1 MKRAM
6 IFVAFHLC
14 LSTGLFAQNLLSP
27 IWKISFADTSEAKL
41 DQIEPS
47 DWKDVNLL
55 LSWERQGFFWYD
67 SSGCIVNDFS
77 VPRQFDGAG
86 FVLSVGLQCD
96 VKSIYVNG
104 RLVGGNLPNQF
115 WTNRGAKTEFTLP
128 GEFLLKGQLNRI
140 ALFISNLSY
149 TGGISC
155 NVCSITPAG
164 AASASA
170 VRIVIPA
177 KDNLFSVDEAHS
189 LSLEYT
195 ADRTGKIRL
204 SIVNDR
210 HQSFLQNEYE
220 VEKGHGSVHLDFS
233 KSISVPGFY
242 ECTAIMND
250 GGYSSDVRWFTIAP
264 EEIRC
269 TNSVVPR
276 FRGYWN
282 DALSELKNV
291 QPEFSLKKVD
301 SLCTGSRDGYISE
314 MKSLGGLTIRGY
326 YFVPRT
332 SGKHAAILH
341 LPGYGYGFQDLR
353 AFLSNR
359 DDVVELA
366 LCVRGHGISADVFN
380 PGFGVP
386 GVWGYRL
393 CSETEN
399 AYRAIYMDC
408 VRAVEF
414 LLSRPEVDTSRI
426 GVMGGS
432 QGGGLTL
439 ATAGLCNNVIRACS
453 FFDPFP
459 CDTRDHLKIRTMCN
473 REIRNY
479 LRFYGNECTFEDAL
493 NVQDLVDTKGFAA
506 WIRCPTQFVTSLFD
520 DDVPPHLGFSAYNR
534 ISAPKSYIVYPD
546 LGHMNPDA
554 FGVQMQFLKRALA
567 F

>member
-1 MKRAM
+1 MKRTLIA
-6 IFVAFHLC
+6 ITIQIV

-27 IWKISFADTSEAKL
+27 VWKISFADTSAALANHLLPAE
-41 DQIEPS
+41 
-47 DWKDVNLL
+47 WKDVNLL
-55 LSWERQGFFWYD
+55 LSWERQGYFWYD
-67 SSGCIVNDFS
+67 STGCIVNDFF
-77 VPRQFDGAG
+77 VPDVPAASEY
-86 FVLSVGLQCD
+86 VLSVGLQCD
-96 VKSIYVNG
+96 VTSIYVNG
-104 RLVGGNLPNQF
+104 RYIGGNLPNQF
-115 WTNRGAKTEFTLP
+115 WTHRGAKTDFALP
-128 GEFLLKGQLNRI
+128 GHLLLTGKPNRI
-140 ALFISNLSY
+140 ALIISNLSY

-164 AASASA
+164 AASHSA
-170 VRIVIPA
+170 LKVVIPV
-177 KDNLFSVDEAHS
+177 KDNCYRVGETNA
-189 LSLEYT
+189 LSFKYT
-195 ADRTGKIRL
+195 AAGAGKISV
-204 SIVNDR
+204 SIVSDF
-210 HQSFLQNEYE
+210 HESFIRTEYDVKAGE
-220 VEKGHGSVHLDFS
+220 GSVHLDFS
-233 KSISVPGFY
+233 KSINAPGFY

-250 GGYSSDVRWFTIAP
+250 EGYSSDVRWFTIAP
-264 EEIRC
+264 EDIRC

-282 DALSELKNV
+282 DALAALKKV

-301 SLCTGSRDGYISE
+301 SLSTGSRDGYISE

-353 AFLSNR
+353 AFLTNR

-399 AYRAIYMDC
+399 AYRALYMDC

-414 LLSRPEVDTSRI
+414 LLSRPEVDSSRI

-439 ATAGLCNNVIRACS
+439 ATAGLCGTVIRACS

-473 REIRNY
+473 TEIRNY

-493 NVQDLVDTKGFAA
+493 NIQDLVDTKGFAA
-506 WIRCPTQFVTSLFD
+506 WIRCPTLFVTSLFD
-520 DDVPPHLGFSAYNR
+520 DDAPPHLGFSAYNR

-554 FGVQMQFLKRALA
+554 FGVQMQFLKRTLA